1 MPKQSERF
9 KWLAHEFDILAQ
21 SLENCPET
29 EKRKQLLRRMKIL
42 IDEIDK
48 QILFN
53 LKRDTEDTPNLPQST
68 QVGLEP

>member
-9 KWLAHEFDILAQ
+9 LWLAHEFDTLAQ

-53 LKRDTEDTPNLPQST
+53 LKRDTEETPNLPQRT
-68 QVGLEP
+68 QIGSES

>member
-9 KWLAHEFDILAQ
+9 LWLAHEFGTLVEG
-21 SLENCPET
+21 LEDCPNT

-48 QILFN
+48 QILFT
-53 LKRDTEDTPNLPQST
+53 LKRDNEDIPNLPQRT
-68 QVGLEP
+68 QIVSES